1 LNLDLNFYD
10 EEEKDKFLKEL
21 NSKMDEQLFK
31 GFKPENVQ
39 LMAFYKYL
47 EILNKLVD
55 IPSFNALK
63 IEEDQIQQNFHIF
76 FFFLISCKYELARY
90 VHEQTKVKLKISF
103 ENMLLFSIYFLQN
116 VWDKLFL
123 ALIALKIYTKSLELN
138 DKYEDE
144 FESEIKY

>member
-1 LNLDLNFYD
+1 MNFD
-10 EEEKDKFLKEL
+10 VSEKESNSRVDRLLSTVEKKDRDK
-21 NSKMDEQLFK
+21 LF
-31 GFKPENVQ
+31 
-39 LMAFYKYL
+39 KYL
-47 EILNKLVD
+47 EILNILVD

-76 FFFLISCKYELARY
+76 FFFLISCKYELARS

-138 DKYEDE
+138 DKYKDE
-144 FESEIKY
+144 LESEIEY